1 MSLNN
6 KSQRTSSKRKRTLH
20 YDSDEVSFDH
30 NLEKSIDSSFRN
42 PTYLE
47 DYKGHIDL
55 FGEIIPPDVCKPE
68 AKTKLEKK
76 TPVSRK
82 KKQPFE
88 NSLIDTPVR
97 KPKRMF
103 ILTPRMIK
111 AMMVSQKELYSLINK
126 SPEVVSITS
135 TDSLNVSNVQKLPES
150 PITTIRNEPK
160 INNDNDKK
168 SQQVLKGKK

>member
-1 MSLNN
+1 MYLKN
-6 KSQRTSSKRKRTLH
+6 KSQITSSKRKRTLH

-88 NSLIDTPVR
+88 NSLIDTLVR
-97 KPKRMF
+97 KPKRVF

-111 AMMVSQKELYSLINK
+111 AMMESQKELYSFINK
-126 SPEVVSITS
+126 SPEVVSITY
-135 TDSLNVSNVQKLPES
+135 TDSLMLAEYNSYQRVP
-150 PITTIRNEPK
+150 
-160 INNDNDKK
+160 
-168 SQQVLKGKK
+168 